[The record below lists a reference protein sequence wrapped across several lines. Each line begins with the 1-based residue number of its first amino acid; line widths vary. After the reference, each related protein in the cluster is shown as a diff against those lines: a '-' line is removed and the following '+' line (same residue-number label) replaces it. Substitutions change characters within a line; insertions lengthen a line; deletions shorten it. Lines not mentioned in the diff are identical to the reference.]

1 MIQILRHITIRKGGA
16 YVHWDALDARSEKG
30 TDAKALGNKIAAS
43 HAHATRMH
51 KGYVRETVAKLFRDT
66 PNDEKLCFVKEEV
79 FGIKNGA
86 PIISPD
92 HPVMREM
99 FEQPI
104 TGALCCFPWNF
115 VVKYPDRCAG
125 LVGNYKSKVLFEKAE
140 SDDKGETTVLQ
151 NRMHPSQQKFFDFLG
166 KHISLHSVA
175 YLYCNVGLELRPIC
189 DVGLGTRPFCFEI
202 PISLFHVSF

>member
-1 MIQILRHITIRKGGA
+1 MFDGLSMTPFLYRNHSWSHHRPLSSC
-16 YVHWDALDARSEKG
+16 DAGD
-30 TDAKALGNKIAAS
+30 
-43 HAHATRMH
+43 
-51 KGYVRETVAKLFRDT
+51 VRA
-66 PNDEKLCFVKEEV
+66 
-79 FGIKNGA
+79 
-86 PIISPD
+86 
-92 HPVMREM
+92 
-99 FEQPI
+99 PI

-115 VVKYPDRCAG
+115 VVKSPDRCAG

-151 NRMHPSQQKFFDFLG
+151 NQMHPSQQKFFDFLG

-189 DVGLGTRPFCFEI
+189 DVGLGNRPFCFEI